1 MGVFVRALFG
11 VVMNEHAFT
20 GELQTPRGGVRR
32 VRGGL
37 LLAFEGI
44 DGAGKTTQAKAAVEE
59 LKRRGFDAV
68 YLREPTDGPHG
79 MKLRQLMAAGRDTVS
94 PREEFEL
101 FLADRAYDVE
111 HHIKP
116 ALDTGKIVCIDRYYP
131 SSMAYQ
137 GALGLDPEE
146 IRRANESFAPRP
158 DVILLFRL
166 PVEVGTARI
175 LGSRTEGQN
184 LFEHQSYL
192 EKVAAIFEKM
202 SFPQM
207 VRLDATLP
215 PEILQSLVL
224 RIIEGAIAGREVF
237 EVEEGKR

>member
-1 MGVFVRALFG
+1 
-11 VVMNEHAFT
+11 MN
-20 GELQTPRGGVRR
+20 GEGLLRR

-44 DGAGKTTQAKAAVEE
+44 DGAGKTTQARAAVEE
-59 LKRRGFDAV
+59 LRRRGFDAI

-79 MKLRQLMAAGRDTVS
+79 ARLRELMAAGREKIS

-101 FLADRAYDVE
+101 FLADRADDVA
-111 HHIKP
+111 HNIRP
-116 ALDTGKIVCIDRYYP
+116 ALERGQIVCIDRYYP

-146 IRRANESFAPRP
+146 IRRANEAFAPRP
-158 DVILLFRL
+158 DVILLFRV
-166 PVEVGTARI
+166 PAEVGTARI
-175 LGSRTEGQN
+175 RDSRREGQN

-192 EKVAAIFEKM
+192 ERVAALFDAM
-202 SFPQM
+202 TFPQM

-215 PEILQSLVL
+215 PETLQSLVL

-237 EVEEGKR
+237 EVPEQGGVL